1 MTLLLAGREMN
12 CFSSSVVS
20 VESNFSGDTFS
31 GNLSMSINIVFS
43 GITFKIWRS
52 VSDKV
57 WSRLGDGCFGWL
69 G

>member
-1 MTLLLAGREMN
+1 MLAGREMN

-20 VESNFSGDTFS
+20 VESNLPGDTFS
-31 GNLSMSINIVFS
+31 GNFSMSINIVVS

-57 WSRLGDGCFGWL
+57 WSRLGDGCLELL